1 MNTNTRQ
8 KQYREQVLGRLI
20 NETNVIHNEDINW
33 YNIELPFSKKRIPI
47 HSPKYKE
54 PIVKPFT

>member
-20 NETNVIHNEDINW
+20 NETNVIHNEKINW
-33 YNIELPFSKKRIPI
+33 YHIELPFSINT
-47 HSPKYKE
+47 YL
-54 PIVKPFT
+54 